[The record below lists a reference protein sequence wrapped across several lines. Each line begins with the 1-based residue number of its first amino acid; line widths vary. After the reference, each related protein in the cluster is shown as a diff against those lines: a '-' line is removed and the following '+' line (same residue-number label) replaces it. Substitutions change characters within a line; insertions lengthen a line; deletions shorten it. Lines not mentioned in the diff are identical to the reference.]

1 MNSIQIQD
9 WDWLSSLSRR
19 HSMID
24 NIYYYDSDPDNF
36 TGKPVILF
44 LHGFFMNH
52 KMFDHQIKYF
62 SERFRI
68 IAPDFKCFGNS
79 TSKLEQNRFNEWV
92 DDIIRLLNT
101 LQVESYYV
109 VGMSMGGYVAQRLC
123 VEDKHRI
130 LKAVFISTQADKDN
144 PETIEQYLTL
154 VNNWGDF
161 SLRENIISSLKES
174 FFGKCSKES
183 EYWEELWIGYDDR
196 ILSSAMKSMIS
207 RDDFISQF
215 KNIKCPV
222 LILHGDKDQGIPVSS
237 ARKMHKELINSKL
250 RIIIDGR
257 HAINIT
263 HHEIVNAE
271 IDLFFK

>member
-1 MNSIQIQD
+1 
-9 WDWLSSLSRR
+9 
-19 HSMID
+19 MID

-52 KMFDHQIKYF
+52 KMFDHQIEYF
-62 SERFRI
+62 SESFRI
-68 IAPDFKCFGNS
+68 IAPDFKCFGKS
-79 TSKLEQNRFNEWV
+79 APKVEQNRFNEWV
-92 DDIIRLLNT
+92 DDIINLLNT
-101 LQVESYYV
+101 LQVESYCV

-123 VEDKHRI
+123 VKDKHRI
-130 LKAVFISTQADKDN
+130 LKAVFMSTQAGKDN

-174 FFGKCSKES
+174 FFGECSKET
-183 EYWEELWIGYDDR
+183 EYWEDLWMDYDDR
-196 ILSSAMKSMIS
+196 TLSSAMKSMIS
-207 RDDFISQF
+207 RDDFISQL

-222 LILHGDKDQGIPVSS
+222 LILHGDKDQGIPVSA
-237 ARKMHKELINSKL
+237 ARKMHKDLINSKL
-250 RIIIDGR
+250 RLIIDGR

>member
-1 MNSIQIQD
+1 
-9 WDWLSSLSRR
+9 
-19 HSMID
+19 MIN
-24 NIYYYDSDPDNF
+24 NIYYYDSDPSNF
-36 TGKPVILF
+36 MGKPVILF

-52 KMFDHQIKYF
+52 QMFHHQIEYF
-62 SERFRI
+62 SESFRI
-68 IAPDFKCFGNS
+68 IAPDFKCFGKS
-79 TSKLEQNRFNEWV
+79 APKVEQNRFNEWV
-92 DDIIRLLNT
+92 DDIINLLNT
-101 LQVESYYV
+101 LQVESYCV

-161 SLRENIISSLKES
+161 SLRKNIISSLKES

-207 RDDFISQF
+207 RDDFISQL

-237 ARKMHKELINSKL
+237 ARKMHKDLINSKL
-250 RIIIDGR
+250 RLIIDGR